1 MTIIANNI
9 AENLCKK
16 DRRDFWKDI
25 KHLTNKKVKL
35 PTNIDGVHGDNDI
48 VSMWKQLYLIVLKK
62 VAVIKLTVI
71 SVIRTW
77 HLTVV

>member
-1 MTIIANNI
+1 MI
-9 AENLCKK
+9 
-16 DRRDFWKDI
+16 FWKDI

-48 VSMWKQLYLIVLKK
+48 VSMWKQYYAAIFNSVEK

-71 SVIRTW
+71 SVIRTS
-77 HLTVV
+77 HLTMV